1 MSERNASPTSDSRT
15 HKPAESPDAVREQL
29 ERAAATLLPGFSA
42 PQPLG
47 GSPHLLRV
55 ATPDGLRV
63 VRRWDEAT
71 TAGRIAFIAQA
82 LDRANDAGVPT
93 LPRIL
98 PVPDR
103 DRASSLLLDG
113 RLFTAATWLEGRP
126 FARYGHYRDPDGATI
141 DIPVPTATP
150 VEEVAFA
157 AARIL
162 GRFHVAT
169 RDLASA
175 PDAPKAPLGDFV
187 KAATRQWQSDKRRL
201 GDKAAGS
208 SEIRR
213 WLRCGNRVM
222 GVGPERLQATAGILD
237 DTGTVVHGDLWPT
250 HLLVSS
256 RSELAGITGWA
267 ATTTSSP
274 VLDLVQLAGHVK
286 GWTAAITEDLIGAY
300 HDVAPLTP
308 EQRRSIPVVSAIDLV
323 GRVAHLLDLA
333 VLDERM
339 RGHEAEPVLRSGL
352 NVLLHAL
359 ETLTNVLVPEEARKY
374 QPARAGSPDRG
385 GRRDGARPQGRPG
398 GVRRSGTA
406 PTTPARRGS
415 GDRSRPGSPRGT
427 RKES

>member
-1 MSERNASPTSDSRT
+1 MSERHASPTPDSPQ
-15 HKPAESPDAVREQL
+15 PAESPDAVRDQL
-29 ERAAATLLPGFSA
+29 ERAAATILPGFSA

-55 ATPDGLRV
+55 STPDGLRL
-63 VRRWDEAT
+63 VRRWEAAT
-71 TAGRIAFIAQA
+71 TARRIEFVAQA
-82 LDRANDAGVPT
+82 LATANDAGVPM
-93 LPRIL
+93 LPRIVT
-98 PVPDR
+98 PPGR
-103 DRASSLLLDG
+103 DGTSLLLDG

-126 FARYGHYRDPDGATI
+126 FARYGHYRDPDGATV

-169 RDLASA
+169 RDLASTGQA
-175 PDAPKAPLGDFV
+175 PRAPLGDFV
-187 KAATRQWQSDKRRL
+187 RAASRQWQADKRRL

-222 GVGPERLQATAGILD
+222 GVGPERLEATSGILD

-250 HLLVSS
+250 HLLVSP
-256 RSELAGITGWA
+256 RNELIGITGWA
-267 ATTTSSP
+267 AMTTSSP
-274 VLDLVQLAGHVK
+274 VLDLVQLAAHVK
-286 GWTAAITEDLIGAY
+286 GWTAAIAEDLVGAY
-300 HDVAPLTP
+300 HEVAPLSP
-308 EQRRSIPVVSAIDLV
+308 EQRRAIPVVAAIDLV

-359 ETLTNVLVPEEARKY
+359 ETLTNVLVPEAARKY

-385 GRRDGARPQGRPG
+385 GRGAGGRPQGRPG
-398 GVRRSGTA
+398 GVRRSGTG

-415 GDRSRPGSPRGT
+415 GDRSRPASPRGT